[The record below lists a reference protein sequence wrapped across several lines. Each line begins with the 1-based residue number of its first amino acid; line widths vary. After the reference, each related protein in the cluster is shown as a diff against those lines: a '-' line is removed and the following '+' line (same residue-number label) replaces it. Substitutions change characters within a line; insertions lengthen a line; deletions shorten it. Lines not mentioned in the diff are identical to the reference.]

1 MDNTTNTNQDL
12 TLVAQYSLDAY
23 KAKFN
28 NSKLDII
35 NNPKKPGSLFFS
47 CGILPNGQP
56 NYGAVGEK
64 AKALIQQHA
73 PSDKLRVSVYKT
85 HQTVIENGQTVVKEI
100 ELPIL
105 QANSTANVVASY

>member
-1 MDNTTNTNQDL
+1 MDNTTNNTQDL

-28 NSKLDII
+28 NAKLDII
-35 NNPKKPGSLFFS
+35 DNPKKPGSLFFS

-64 AKALIQQHA
+64 AKALIAAKA
-73 PSDKLRVSVYKT
+73 PADKLRVSVYRT
-85 HQTVIENGQTVVKEI
+85 HNQNGEVV

>member
-1 MDNTTNTNQDL
+1 MDTNTQNLQ
-12 TLVAQYSLDAY
+12 LVAQYSVDAY

-28 NSKLDII
+28 SANLEIVD
-35 NNPKKPGSLFFS
+35 NPKKPGHIFFA

-64 AKALIQQHA
+64 AKALVAAKA
-73 PSDKLRVSVYKT
+73 PKEQLRVSVYKT
-85 HQTVIENGQTVVKEI
+85 RNAEGKEI

-105 QANSTANVVASY
+105 QANSNANVVATY